1 MQRNKKR
8 RPLWKD
14 LILIPIQ
21 LVLDEIWLFLGAYLD
36 TRIVAPDAY
45 GHPTF
50 ALTIVFSVIA
60 AAASV
65 AVLGYVLVKVLMAFF
80 RKTE

>member
-1 MQRNKKR
+1 MQKKKKR

-21 LVLDEIWLFLGAYLD
+21 LGLDEIWLFLGAYLD
-36 TRIVAPDAY
+36 TKIVNPDAY

-60 AAASV
+60 AAASII
-65 AVLGYVLVKVLMAFF
+65 VLTYVLAKVIMAIF
-80 RKTE
+80 RKD

>member
-1 MQRNKKR
+1 MQKKKKR

-36 TRIVAPDAY
+36 TKIVNPDAY

-60 AAASV
+60 AAASII
-65 AVLGYVLVKVLMAFF
+65 VLTYVLAKVIMAIF
-80 RKTE
+80 RKD

>member
-1 MQRNKKR
+1 MQKEKKI

-21 LVLDEIWLFLGAYLD
+21 LVLDEVWLFLGTYLD
-36 TRIVAPDAY
+36 TKIVNPDAY

-60 AAASV
+60 GVASII
-65 AVLGYVLVKVLMAFF
+65 VLIYVLIRVIMAIF
-80 RKTE
+80 RKD

>member
-1 MQRNKKR
+1 MQKKKKQ

-21 LVLDEIWLFLGAYLD
+21 LGLDEIWLFLGAYLD
-36 TRIVAPDAY
+36 TKIVNPDAY

-60 AAASV
+60 AAASII
-65 AVLGYVLVKVLMAFF
+65 VLTYVLAKVIMAIF
-80 RKTE
+80 RKD

>member
-1 MQRNKKR
+1 MRGEKKR

-21 LVLDEIWLFLGAYLD
+21 LILDEFWLFLGAYLD
-36 TRIVAPDAY
+36 TKIVSPDAS

-60 AAASV
+60 AAASII
-65 AVLGYVLVKVLMAFF
+65 VLIYVLVRVIMAIF
-80 RKTE
+80 RKD

>member
-1 MQRNKKR
+1 MRGEKKR

-21 LVLDEIWLFLGAYLD
+21 LILDELWLFLGAYLD
-36 TRIVAPDAY
+36 TKIVNPDAY

-50 ALTIVFSVIA
+50 ALTVVFSLIA
-60 AAASV
+60 AAASII
-65 AVLGYVLVKVLMAFF
+65 VLIYVLARVIIAIV
-80 RKTE
+80 RKD